1 MPLQSFQRD
10 FLRKLAHPLSP
21 VVYVGKEGLSDTL
34 VGAIGKAIAAR
45 ELIKV
50 KFNDHKDKKRE
61 IMEQVVERT
70 GAELVGIVGHVAT
83 LYREHADPDR
93 RKIHLPER

>member
-1 MPLQSFQRD
+1 MPLQSNQRD

-21 VVYVGKEGLSDTL
+21 VVFVGKDGLTDTL
-34 VGAIGKAIAAR
+34 VGAINQAIAAR

-50 KFNDHKDKKRE
+50 KFNDHKDRKQE
-61 IMEQVVERT
+61 IMERVVEQT

-83 LYREHADPDR
+83 LYRAHSDLDR